1 MNECG
6 YGCEARAGRGEGM
19 IDAVSWPACVIHQL
33 LHDVTVAK
41 QTLLTEFVYVFL
53 GHSQTMYSYEQTVDR
68 TGRSETL
75 SEKLAEPQQNTAA
88 VREAQCR

>member
-33 LHDVTVAK
+33 LRDVTVAK

-53 GHSQTMYSYEQTVDR
+53 GHS
-68 TGRSETL
+68 
-75 SEKLAEPQQNTAA
+75 
-88 VREAQCR
+88 